1 MKISSP
7 DTEVNMNACDIEVCK
22 ENEYIQ
28 NESDL

>member
-1 MKISSP
+1 MKISP